1 MRKSVGATRRCEKS
15 SHKGKDTRI
24 AMTRPGRWE
33 PRGRR
38 SMAIN
43 AAVSAPFSLSP
54 AEGFLLSPGS
64 RTSWKGLS
72 CGVWLPNPDSE
83 RAHSLKPFHRQ
94 KKKKKCSGVQVGIR
108 KEPSHSRLGSF
119 ASRVLCFSVQLPG
132 VHRAV
137 QGEVPVLLPAHLHP
151 PMTARF
157 REGTGELRPAILG
170 SGEKRV

>member
-64 RTSWKGLS
+64 GTSWKGLS

-83 RAHSLKPFHRQ
+83 RAHSLKPVHRQ
-94 KKKKKCSGVQVGIR
+94 KKKKSAVACKWGLGRNPVIPGWALSRPGFSASLSSCLESTGPC
-108 KEPSHSRLGSF
+108 KERSQF
-119 ASRVLCFSVQLPG
+119 FYLPISI
-132 VHRAV
+132 
-137 QGEVPVLLPAHLHP
+137 HP
-151 PMTARF
+151 
-157 REGTGELRPAILG
+157 
-170 SGEKRV
+170 